1 MGIFYEENLGAIVDF
16 PVSDWTKIAV
26 LSSVVAFIVLVLVT
40 FAAVFCKR
48 DNTPGHI
55 LRLAR
60 FNEVFHLHSSSIHST
75 GSHHED
81 GD

>member
-1 MGIFYEENLGAIVDF
+1 MDF

-26 LSSVVAFIVLVLVT
+26 LSSVVAFIVLVLAT